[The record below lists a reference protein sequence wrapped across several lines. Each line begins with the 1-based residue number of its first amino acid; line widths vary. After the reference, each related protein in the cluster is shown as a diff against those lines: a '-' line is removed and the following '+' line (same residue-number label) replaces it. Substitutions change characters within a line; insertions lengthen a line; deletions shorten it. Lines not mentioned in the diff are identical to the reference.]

1 LPVLILGGSP
11 GLLDPLL
18 SDDCRN
24 VAPVVSTSPCSVSL
38 LYCRCSILSARF
50 AADCARFRS
59 LIRRRFPRRH
69 ACRLLVTVLRAW
81 RAAFSVFLVLLT
93 AFFVSRFEILVVF
106 FANFFLARASLLLAS
121 VRSIRRV
128 ARLTVFCVLRILRA
142 MLLFAFARSFANADF
157 RLRFATG
164 FLLLFQSRPLFQFC
178 PPLPCSSV
186 FSVSFLSTRPRV
198 FLADQLL
205 CNRLT
210 QQRCFPQCLS
220 RCRIK

>member
-24 VAPVVSTSPCSVSL
+24 VAPVVSTSPCSFCL

-59 LIRRRFPRRH
+59 LIRCRFPRRH
-69 ACRLLVTVLRAW
+69 ACKLFVAVLRAW
-81 RAAFSVFLVLLT
+81 RAAFSVFFVLLT

-106 FANFFLARASLLLAS
+106 FANFFPARARLLLAS

-164 FLLLFQSRPLFQFC
+164 FLLLLQPRPLF
-178 PPLPCSSV
+178 
-186 FSVSFLSTRPRV
+186 
-198 FLADQLL
+198 
-205 CNRLT
+205 
-210 QQRCFPQCLS
+210 
-220 RCRIK
+220 